1 MSKNE
6 VSVKVKNK
14 HLFVFVILFIICVN
28 SSISLCKKIKAGSKS
43 NKSLNRSQ
51 KTKMKLKSKTQVN
64 KKLHNRKI
72 TNLSKRFRF
81 KEKSNGKDEPIVT
94 SMWSAH
100 RNLLPLNAFKVMNDY
115 SLKSSN
121 DLKSA
126 YGDNAKIIDS
136 VMIPHNN
143 DVVKKVIRDSSNSSI
158 QQV

>member
-6 VSVKVKNK
+6 VSVKVKHR
-14 HLFVFVILFIICVN
+14 HLFVFVILFIISLN
-28 SSISLCKKIKAGSKS
+28 SNISICKKFKSGAKS
-43 NKSLNRSQ
+43 NKSLNRIQ
-51 KTKMKLKSKTQVN
+51 KNKMELKSKQVH
-64 KKLHNRKI
+64 KKSHNRKI
-72 TNLSKRFRF
+72 NNLSKKFRF

-115 SLKSSN
+115 SLKRSN
-121 DLKSA
+121 DLNSA

-143 DVVKKVIRDSSNSSI
+143 DVVRKVIKDSSNSSL